1 MINLFMKR
9 KNRKNK
15 VDIATDLVFILLKV
29 FGCKQQKPTLANL
42 GK

>member
-1 MINLFMKR
+1 MINLFM

-15 VDIATDLVFILLKV
+15 VDIITDLVFI